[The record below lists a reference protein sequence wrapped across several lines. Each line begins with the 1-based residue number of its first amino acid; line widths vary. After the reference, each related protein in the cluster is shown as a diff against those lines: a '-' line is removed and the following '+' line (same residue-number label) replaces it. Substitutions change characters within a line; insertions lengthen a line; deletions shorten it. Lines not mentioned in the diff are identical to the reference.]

1 MIDFYWLI
9 YYNLI
14 TKKIHLCTKLVM
26 EDNMEIKR
34 DYYLNKL
41 IHKRHN
47 GLIKIVTGIRRCG
60 KSYLLD
66 PIFKNYLLVSGIKED
81 HIIKL
86 ELDSIEN
93 KKYNDPYQLYEYV
106 ISKVNDDDMYYIFLD
121 EIQKVKDFESVL
133 NSFLRKKNLDVYV
146 TGSNSK
152 FLSSDIVTEFRGR
165 GDEVKVYPLS
175 FSEFYSHNKKEKN
188 EAWKEYITYGGLPL
202 VLLQDD
208 AESKINYLKT
218 QRNNVYINDVV
229 ERNNIK
235 NDEELKKIVEIIS
248 SSIGSLTNPLKLA
261 NTFKSF
267 DSKSTITN
275 KTIYN
280 YLKYLEDGFII
291 ERVDR
296 YNVKGKK
303 YIETPQKYYFTDM
316 GIRNSFLNFR
326 QIEENH
332 IMENIIYLELRRRGF
347 SVDIGVVEVRNST
360 SKVQLEIDFIANKGS
375 DKYYIQSSLNLD
387 TKEKMEQEIRPLINV
402 NDFFKKI
409 IIVKDDIVRYQ
420 NEQGIVIMSIYDFLL
435 DDNSLS

>member
-1 MIDFYWLI
+1 
-9 YYNLI
+9 
-14 TKKIHLCTKLVM
+14 
-26 EDNMEIKR
+26 MEIKR

-41 IHKRHN
+41 ISKRQN
-47 GLIKIVTGIRRCG
+47 GLIKIITGIRRCG

-66 PIFKNYLLVSGIKED
+66 PIFKNYLLDSGINED

-93 KKYNDPYQLYEYV
+93 EKYCDPHQLYDHIMNKV
-106 ISKVNDDDMYYIFLD
+106 IDDDMYYILLD
-121 EIQKVKDFESVL
+121 EIQKVKNFESVL

-165 GDEVKVYPLS
+165 GDEIKVYPLS
-175 FSEFYSHNKKEKN
+175 FLEFYSYNNKNKSD
-188 EAWKEYITYGGLPL
+188 AWKEYITYGGLPL
-202 VLLQDD
+202 VLLQNTKEAKMD
-208 AESKINYLKT
+208 YLKI
-218 QRNNVYINDVV
+218 QKNNVYMNDVI
-229 ERNNIK
+229 ERNNIQ
-235 NDEELKKIVEIIS
+235 NEEELKKLVEVIS
-248 SSIGSLTNPLKLA
+248 SSIGSLTNPLKLS

-280 YLKYLEDGFII
+280 YLNYLEDGFII
-291 ERVDR
+291 EKAER
-296 YNVKGKK
+296 YNIKGKK

-332 IMENIIYLELRRRGF
+332 IMENVIYLELRRRGF
-347 SVDIGVVEVRNST
+347 SVDVGVVEIRTNS
-360 SKVQLEIDFIANKGS
+360 SNVQLEIDFIANKGS

-387 TKEKMEQEIRPLINV
+387 TSEKMEQEIRPLVNV

-409 IIVKDDIVRYQ
+409 IIVKDDIVKYQ
-420 NEQGIVIMSIYDFLL
+420 NEQGVIIMGIYDFLL
-435 DDNSLS
+435 DDNSLL